1 MDMIYG
7 EAAPKGAVF
16 LFLRRHFPRISSK
29 IRRANIFLAATY
41 RFFLRSTVKGLCFLE
56 KNAIMSPYEIYRMEK
71 HMLKI
76 VVDAMG
82 GDHAPAEI
90 VKGALRSLDMRKDF
104 MVVLTGDEALIGHE
118 LEKYKYD
125 PARVEVVHCG
135 EVITND
141 DVPTH
146 AVRVKRDSSLVVGL
160 KLLKEDAEAGAF
172 VSAGSTG
179 AVLTGGIMHIGRIKG
194 ILRPAL
200 CPGIP
205 NVNGGRTL
213 LCDCGANAE
222 CKPAY
227 LQQFGIMAS
236 AYAKAAF
243 GIAEP
248 RVGLLT
254 NGTEEHKGDTLHQEA
269 HALLKETHGIHFV
282 GNIEGRDI
290 MYGDCDVA
298 VADGFSG
305 NIALK
310 SVEGCG
316 KTVAA
321 VLSQQ
326 FKKNAGSKLAYLCA
340 RKQINA
346 LKDMLD
352 YAKLGGSVFLG
363 LRQVVIKSHGSSKAT
378 SIAASVCQG
387 VDAYRGGLIVSIE
400 RMLAETGLPAE
411 T

>member
-1 MDMIYG
+1 
-7 EAAPKGAVF
+7 
-16 LFLRRHFPRISSK
+16 
-29 IRRANIFLAATY
+29 
-41 RFFLRSTVKGLCFLE
+41 
-56 KNAIMSPYEIYRMEK
+56 
-71 HMLKI
+71 MLKI

-90 VKGALRSLDMRKDF
+90 VKGALDSLAMRTDF
-104 MVVLTGDEALIGHE
+104 MVVLTGDEALIDRE
-118 LEKYKYD
+118 LTKYKYD
-125 PARVEVVHCG
+125 PSRVEIVPCT

-146 AVRVKRDSSLVVGL
+146 AVRTKRDSSLVVGL
-160 KLLKEDAEAGAF
+160 KLLKEDEEAGAF

-194 ILRPAL
+194 VLRPAL

-227 LQQFGIMAS
+227 LRQFGIMAS

-243 GIAEP
+243 GVEEP

-254 NGTEEHKGDTLHQEA
+254 NGAEEHKGDTLHQEA
-269 HALLKETHGIHFV
+269 HALLKATPGINFI
-282 GNIEGRDI
+282 GNMEGRDI
-290 MYGDCDVA
+290 MYGDFDVA
-298 VADGFSG
+298 VSDGFSG

-310 SVEGCG
+310 SIEGCG

-321 VLSQQ
+321 VLSEQ
-326 FKKNAGSKLAYLCA
+326 FRKNVPSKLAYLCA
-340 RKQINA
+340 RKQVSA

-363 LRQVVIKSHGSSKAT
+363 LRQVVIKSHGSSKAK

-387 VDAYRGGLIVSIE
+387 VDAYRGGLIASIE
-400 RMLAETGLPAE
+400 KMLAGSGLEETAPAE
-411 T
+411 V